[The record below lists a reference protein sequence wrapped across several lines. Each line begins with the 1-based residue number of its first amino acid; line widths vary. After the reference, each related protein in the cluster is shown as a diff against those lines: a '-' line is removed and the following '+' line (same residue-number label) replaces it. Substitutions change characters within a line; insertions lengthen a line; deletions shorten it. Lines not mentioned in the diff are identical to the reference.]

1 MTGLDYHTNAGLGLH
16 SPGQGRCEH
25 RGCSLVAGKASGREV
40 QDVKPLCDPS
50 SGFAR
55 IESPS
60 VSGKLTLP
68 CGAKY
73 RLAGTHLLG
82 CSGEKTQKG
91 HLPFSNQPGILTC
104 ALVGF
109 SVQILQLRTEATFT

>member
-1 MTGLDYHTNAGLGLH
+1 MTGLDYHTSADLGLH
-16 SPGQGRCEH
+16 SPGQGRSEH
-25 RGCSLVAGKASGREV
+25 RGCSLEAGKASGWEA
-40 QDVKPLCDPS
+40 QDVKSSCEPG

-60 VSGKLTLP
+60 DSGKLTLP

-73 RLAGTHLLG
+73 RLAGAHLLG

-109 SVQILQLRTEATFT
+109 SVQILQLRTEATFA